1 MSSTDLSARFLSY
14 LAEVAQATE
23 ARLRAQVDGVP
34 GDAAR
39 ASAFSGDAVRRALG
53 LALRG
58 GKRLRP
64 ALVGLG
70 YRVAGGRTPDAVH
83 GAFAAVELLHASYL
97 VHDDIADGDRL
108 RRGGPA
114 LHVEL
119 EALTETVRDAESS
132 AILAGDWLAGLAFAE
147 MASCPVEAV
156 GLVGAVRELADQVL
170 RVNVG
175 QLDDVR
181 STGVSGRD
189 ELERMYENKTA
200 SYSTRGPLRLGA
212 LLAGAPAARVDAIGQ
227 VGVPLGVAF
236 QLADDCLGWVG
247 DPAVTGKP
255 AGTSSKFE
263 RAASAYGVAGRAP
276 DEAVAALRARAH
288 ELYDHARA
296 QVDALEGTEDAR
308 ALLRGCVDVLEQR
321 TT

>member
-1 MSSTDLSARFLSY
+1 MAREAVNAERRASELTADSPHAHRLRMSSTDLSARFLSY

-23 ARLRAQVDGVP
+23 ARLRAQVDGVRATP
-34 GDAAR
+34 RAR
-39 ASAFSGDAVRRALG
+39 PRSPETRSGVRSGSRS
-53 LALRG
+53 RG

-200 SYSTRGPLRLGA
+200 SYSTRGPYGSAPSPPAPRPRASTRSARSACRSGSRSSSPTTALG
-212 LLAGAPAARVDAIGQ
+212 G
-227 VGVPLGVAF
+227 
-236 QLADDCLGWVG
+236 
-247 DPAVTGKP
+247 
-255 AGTSSKFE
+255 
-263 RAASAYGVAGRAP
+263 SATRP
-276 DEAVAALRARAH
+276 
-288 ELYDHARA
+288 
-296 QVDALEGTEDAR
+296 
-308 ALLRGCVDVLEQR
+308 
-321 TT
+321 